1 MGCCNSTLK
10 KEDILFED
18 VSVPLLIKSALS
30 DKADILFVKDADT
43 SPKKEEMVIREYS
56 FYPGQL
62 LRIKTHVNLT
72 GAECRYIMH
81 LIHKFHKHEY
91 SGVQYSGVQE
101 VRQGDN

>member
-1 MGCCNSTLK
+1 MGCCSSTLK
-10 KEDILFED
+10 NEAIRIDDIN
-18 VSVPLLIKSALS
+18 VPLLKSALS
-30 DKADILFVKDADT
+30 ENADT
-43 SPKKEEMVIREYS
+43 SPEKEEMVIREYS

-81 LIHKFHKHEY
+81 LIHKFHTHEY

-101 VRQGDN
+101 FRHGNN